1 MSTKKLLSKANALS
15 SSLDELEAKL
25 EPILSYPLQENLE
38 SLEKLQQAKLNV
50 LLPYLIN
57 DLIFSAYGI
66 YPNLALSPN
75 ILPVYLKTRG
85 VDPKTHPVVAELVR
99 KVVLHSNNLRLICL
113 ILRIGSVNILPR

>member
-1 MSTKKLLSKANALS
+1 MSTKKLLSKANVLS

-25 EPILSYPLQENLE
+25 EPILSHSLQENID

-57 DLIFSAYGI
+57 DLIFSAYGVS
-66 YPNLALSPN
+66 NLALSSN
-75 ILPVYLKTRG
+75 ILLVYLKTRG

-99 KVVLHSNNLRLICL
+99 KVVLHSDNIWLICL
-113 ILRIGSVNILPR
+113 TLRIGSANILPK